1 MYRYNSNGKLIT
13 SSIPIKGLTPITM
26 TDTEAKHCIGFDANG
41 VPIYNQ
47 AAIDAE
53 IQAAKQ
59 KQVNA
64 INTEFDRQC
73 SKVGIDFE
81 GNKFQYDDT
90 SRSRLAETKDDARV
104 TFWRSVDNKNIPLS
118 NIKKNSLYKVLIDTY
133 YTEFAKKSQVI
144 DGL

>member
-1 MYRYNSNGKLIT
+1 MYRYKKENQLVT
-13 SSIPIKGLTPITM
+13 SAIPLQGLTLVILS
-26 TDTEAKHCIGFDANG
+26 DEDAKYFVGFDTTGKA
-41 VPIYNQ
+41 V
-47 AAIDAE
+47 IDKNKFAE
-53 IQAAKQ
+53 IEKF
-59 KQVNA
+59 KRVNE
-64 INTEFDRQC
+64 INSEFDRQC

-90 SRSRLAETKDDARV
+90 SRSRLAETKDDVRV

-118 NIKKNSLYKVLIDTY
+118 NVKKNSLYKVLIDTY

>member
-1 MYRYNSNGKLIT
+1 MHYYKKENQLIT
-13 SSIPIKGLTPITM
+13 SAIPLQGLTLVILS
-26 TDTEAKHCIGFDANG
+26 DEDAKYFVGFDTAG
-41 VPIYNQ
+41 KPI
-47 AAIDAE
+47 IDKNKFAE
-53 IQAAKQ
+53 IEKLKRANEI
-59 KQVNA
+59 NA
-64 INTEFDRQC
+64 EFDRQC

-104 TFWRSVDNKNIPLS
+104 TFWRSVDNKNIPLT
-118 NIKKNSLYKVLIDTY
+118 NAKKNSLYKVLIDTY

>member
-1 MYRYNSNGKLIT
+1 MYRYKKENQLIT
-13 SSIPIKGLTPITM
+13 SSIPLQGLTSVTLS
-26 TDTEAKHCIGFDANG
+26 DEDVKYFVGFDTAG
-41 VPIYNQ
+41 KPI
-47 AAIDAE
+47 IDKNKFAE
-53 IQAAKQ
+53 IEIQ
-59 KQVNA
+59 KRVNE
-64 INTEFDRQC
+64 INSEFDRQC

-104 TFWRSVDNKNIPLS
+104 TFWRSVDNKNIPLT
-118 NIKKNSLYKVLIDTY
+118 NVKKNSLYKVLIDTY

>member
-13 SSIPIKGLTPITM
+13 SAVPLQGLTLVILS
-26 TDTEAKHCIGFDANG
+26 DEDAKYFVGFDTTG
-41 VPIYNQ
+41 KPI
-47 AAIDAE
+47 IDKNKFAE
-53 IQAAKQ
+53 IEKL
-59 KQVNA
+59 KRVNE

-104 TFWRSVDNKNIPLS
+104 TFWRSVDNKNISLT
-118 NIKKNSLYKVLIDTY
+118 NVKKNSLYKVLIDTY

>member
-1 MYRYNSNGKLIT
+1 MYRYKKENQLIT
-13 SSIPIKGLTPITM
+13 SAIPLQGLTLVILS
-26 TDTEAKHCIGFDANG
+26 DEDAKYFVGFDTAG
-41 VPIYNQ
+41 K
-47 AAIDAE
+47 AIIDKNKFAE
-53 IQAAKQ
+53 IEKL
-59 KQVNA
+59 KRVNE

-104 TFWRSVDNKNIPLS
+104 TFWRSVDNKNIPLT
-118 NIKKNSLYKVLIDTY
+118 NAKKNSLYKVLIDTY
-133 YTEFAKKSQVI
+133 YTEFAKKSQAI

>member
-1 MYRYNSNGKLIT
+1 MHYYKKNNKLIT
-13 SSIPIKGLTPITM
+13 SPIPLQGLTSVAIT
-26 TDTEAKHCIGFDANG
+26 DEDVKYFVGFDAMG
-41 VPIYNQ
+41 KPIIDKNKF
-47 AAIDAE
+47 AAIERAKRVNE
-53 IQAAKQ
+53 I
-59 KQVNA
+59 NA
-64 INTEFDRQC
+64 EFDRQC

-104 TFWRSVDNKNIPLS
+104 TFWRSVDNKNIPLT
-118 NIKKNSLYKVLIDTY
+118 NVEKNSLYKVLIDTY

>member
-1 MYRYNSNGKLIT
+1 MFRYKKGNQLVT
-13 SSIPIKGLTPITM
+13 SAIPLQGLTLVTLS
-26 TDTEAKHCIGFDANG
+26 DEDVKYFVGFDTMG
-41 VPIYNQ
+41 KPI
-47 AAIDAE
+47 IDKNKFAE
-53 IQAAKQ
+53 IEKQ
-59 KQVNA
+59 KRVNE
-64 INTEFDRQC
+64 INAEFDRQC

-118 NIKKNSLYKVLIDTY
+118 NVKKNSLYKVLIDTY

>member
-1 MYRYNSNGKLIT
+1 MYKYKKGNQLIVST
-13 SSIPIKGLTPITM
+13 IPLQGLTLVILS
-26 TDTEAKHCIGFDANG
+26 DEDAKYFVGFDTAG
-41 VPIYNQ
+41 KPI
-47 AAIDAE
+47 IDKNKFAE
-53 IQAAKQ
+53 IEKL
-59 KQVNA
+59 KRVNE

>member
-1 MYRYNSNGKLIT
+1 MYRYKKENQLIT
-13 SSIPIKGLTPITM
+13 SAIPLQGLTLVILS
-26 TDTEAKHCIGFDANG
+26 DEDAKYFVGFDTTG
-41 VPIYNQ
+41 KPI
-47 AAIDAE
+47 IDKNKFAE
-53 IQAAKQ
+53 IEKL
-59 KQVNA
+59 KRINEINA
-64 INTEFDRQC
+64 EFDRQC

-104 TFWRSVDNKNIPLS
+104 TFWRSVDNKNISLT
-118 NIKKNSLYKVLIDTY
+118 NVKKNSLYKVLIDTY

>member
-1 MYRYNSNGKLIT
+1 MYRYKKENQLVT
-13 SSIPIKGLTPITM
+13 SAIPLQGLTLVTLS
-26 TDTEAKHCIGFDANG
+26 DEDAKYFVGFDTTGKA
-41 VPIYNQ
+41 V
-47 AAIDAE
+47 IDKNKFAE
-53 IQAAKQ
+53 IEKQ
-59 KQVNA
+59 KRVNE
-64 INTEFDRQC
+64 INAEFDRQC

-104 TFWRSVDNKNIPLS
+104 TFWRSVDNKNISLT
-118 NIKKNSLYKVLIDTY
+118 NAKKNSLHKVLIDTY

>member
-1 MYRYNSNGKLIT
+1 MHYYKKNNQLIT
-13 SSIPIKGLTPITM
+13 SPIPLQGLASIAIADEDVKYFV
-26 TDTEAKHCIGFDANG
+26 GFDTMG
-41 VPIYNQ
+41 KPI
-47 AAIDAE
+47 IDKNKFAE
-53 IQAAKQ
+53 IEKL
-59 KQVNA
+59 KRINEINA
-64 INTEFDRQC
+64 EFDRQC

-104 TFWRSVDNKNIPLS
+104 TFWRSVDNKNIPLT
-118 NIKKNSLYKVLIDTY
+118 NAKKNSLYKVLIDTY

>member
-1 MYRYNSNGKLIT
+1 MYRYKKENQLIT
-13 SSIPIKGLTPITM
+13 SAIPLQGLTLVILS
-26 TDTEAKHCIGFDANG
+26 DEDAKYFVGFDTTG
-41 VPIYNQ
+41 K
-47 AAIDAE
+47 AIIDKNKFAE
-53 IQAAKQ
+53 IEIQ
-59 KQVNA
+59 KRVNE
-64 INTEFDRQC
+64 INSEFDRQC

-104 TFWRSVDNKNIPLS
+104 TFWRSVDNKNIPLT
-118 NIKKNSLYKVLIDTY
+118 NVKKNSLYKVLIDTY

>member
-1 MYRYNSNGKLIT
+1 MHYYKKENQLIT
-13 SSIPIKGLTPITM
+13 SAIPLQGLTLVILS
-26 TDTEAKHCIGFDANG
+26 DEDAKYFVGFDTAG
-41 VPIYNQ
+41 KPI
-47 AAIDAE
+47 IDKNKFAE
-53 IQAAKQ
+53 IEKL
-59 KQVNA
+59 KRVNE
-64 INTEFDRQC
+64 INSEFDRQC

-104 TFWRSVDNKNIPLS
+104 TFWRSVDNKNIPLT
-118 NIKKNSLYKVLIDTY
+118 NAKKNSLYKVLIDTY

>member
-1 MYRYNSNGKLIT
+1 MYRYKKENQLVT
-13 SSIPIKGLTPITM
+13 SAIPLQGLTLVTLS
-26 TDTEAKHCIGFDANG
+26 DEDAKYFVGFDTTG
-41 VPIYNQ
+41 KPI
-47 AAIDAE
+47 IDKNKFAE
-53 IQAAKQ
+53 IEKQ
-59 KQVNA
+59 KRVNE

-104 TFWRSVDNKNIPLS
+104 TFWRSVDNKNIPLT
-118 NIKKNSLYKVLIDTY
+118 NAKKNSLHKVLIDTY

>member
-1 MYRYNSNGKLIT
+1 MYRYKKENQLIT
-13 SSIPIKGLTPITM
+13 SSIPIQGLTLVTLA
-26 TDTEAKHCIGFDANG
+26 DEDVKYFVGFDAAG
-41 VPIYNQ
+41 KPV
-47 AAIDAE
+47 IDKNKFAE
-53 IQAAKQ
+53 IEKL
-59 KQVNA
+59 KKVNE
-64 INTEFDRQC
+64 INTEFERQC
-73 SKVGIDFE
+73 SKVGVDFE
-81 GNKFQYDDT
+81 GNKFQYDDI

>member
-13 SSIPIKGLTPITM
+13 SAIPLQGLTLVILS
-26 TDTEAKHCIGFDANG
+26 DEDAKYFVGFDTTG
-41 VPIYNQ
+41 KPI
-47 AAIDAE
+47 IDKNKFAE
-53 IQAAKQ
+53 IEKL
-59 KQVNA
+59 KRVNE

-73 SKVGIDFE
+73 NKVGVYFE

-104 TFWRSVDNKNIPLS
+104 TFWRSVDNKNIPLT
-118 NIKKNSLYKVLIDTY
+118 NVKKNSLYKVLIDTY

>member
-1 MYRYNSNGKLIT
+1 MYRYKKENQLVT
-13 SSIPIKGLTPITM
+13 SAIPLQGLTLVILS
-26 TDTEAKHCIGFDANG
+26 DEDAKYFVGFDTTGKA
-41 VPIYNQ
+41 V
-47 AAIDAE
+47 IDKNKFAE
-53 IQAAKQ
+53 IEKF
-59 KQVNA
+59 KRVNE
-64 INTEFDRQC
+64 INSEFDRQC

-118 NIKKNSLYKVLIDTY
+118 NVKKNSLYKVLIDTY

>member
-1 MYRYNSNGKLIT
+1 MYRYKKENQLIT
-13 SSIPIKGLTPITM
+13 SSVPLQGLTLVILS
-26 TDTEAKHCIGFDANG
+26 DEDAKYFVGFDTAG
-41 VPIYNQ
+41 KPI
-47 AAIDAE
+47 IDKNKFAE
-53 IQAAKQ
+53 IEKL
-59 KQVNA
+59 KRVNE

>member
-1 MYRYNSNGKLIT
+1 MFRYKKENQLIT
-13 SSIPIKGLTPITM
+13 SAIPLQGLTLVTLS
-26 TDTEAKHCIGFDANG
+26 DEDVKYFVGFDTMG
-41 VPIYNQ
+41 KPI
-47 AAIDAE
+47 IDKNKFAE
-53 IQAAKQ
+53 IEKQ
-59 KQVNA
+59 KRVNE

-81 GNKFQYDDT
+81 GNKFQYDDV

-104 TFWRSVDNKNIPLS
+104 TFWRSVDNKNIPLT
-118 NIKKNSLYKVLIDTY
+118 NVKKNSLYKVLIDTY

>member
-1 MYRYNSNGKLIT
+1 MIFRYNINDKLVT
-13 SSIPIKGLTPITM
+13 SPKPIQGETTLTM
-26 TDTEAKHCIGFDANG
+26 TDAEAKYCIGFDKG
-41 VPIYNQ
+41 TPIYDEVARQ
-47 AAIDAE
+47 RDV
-53 IQAAKQ
+53 QAAKQ
-59 KQVNA
+59 KQIDA

-73 SKVGIDFE
+73 TKVGIDFE

-104 TFWRSVDNKNIPLS
+104 TFWRSVDNKNISLT
-118 NIKKNSLYKVLIDTY
+118 NVKKNSLYKVLIDTY

>member
-1 MYRYNSNGKLIT
+1 MYRYKKENQLIT
-13 SSIPIKGLTPITM
+13 SAIPLQGLTLVILS
-26 TDTEAKHCIGFDANG
+26 DEDAKYFVGFDTMG
-41 VPIYNQ
+41 KPI
-47 AAIDAE
+47 IDKNKFAE
-53 IQAAKQ
+53 IEKL
-59 KQVNA
+59 KRVNE

-118 NIKKNSLYKVLIDTY
+118 NVKKNSLYKVLIDTY

-144 DGL
+144 DVP

>member
-1 MYRYNSNGKLIT
+1 MHYYKKNNKLIT
-13 SSIPIKGLTPITM
+13 SPIPLQGLTSVAIT
-26 TDTEAKHCIGFDANG
+26 DEDVKYFVGFDTMG
-41 VPIYNQ
+41 KPI
-47 AAIDAE
+47 IDKNKFAE
-53 IQAAKQ
+53 IEKLKRANEI
-59 KQVNA
+59 NA
-64 INTEFDRQC
+64 EFDRQC

-104 TFWRSVDNKNIPLS
+104 TFWRSVDNKNIPLT
-118 NIKKNSLYKVLIDTY
+118 NAKKNSLYKVLIDTY